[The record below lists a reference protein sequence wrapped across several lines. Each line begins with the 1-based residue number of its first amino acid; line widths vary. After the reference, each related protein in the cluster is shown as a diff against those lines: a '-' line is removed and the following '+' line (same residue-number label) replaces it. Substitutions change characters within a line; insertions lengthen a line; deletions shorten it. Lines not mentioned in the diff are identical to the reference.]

1 MPDCPICGKPVAKPA
16 RGQPRGSYPF
26 CSERCRQVDL
36 GRWFEGR
43 YAIPAEETEPDED
56 DPKDG
61 RG

>member
-1 MPDCPICGKPVAKPA
+1 
-16 RGQPRGSYPF
+16 
-26 CSERCRQVDL
+26 VDL